1 MTRAGRIEQFEETPV
16 RFTAEEFMEL
26 AQHPP
31 VCDWVGKVELIEGE
45 IVRMSPAG
53 GPHWNVQRL
62 ANLQLNSVFS
72 GLGSEW
78 IVGTEAPVR
87 LGKLTVRVLDVAVL
101 REPDLTAMA
110 FDKAALFMAVEIAD
124 TTLHN
129 DLGRKLRAYA
139 AAGVPHYWVVDV
151 NGREVHVMADPH
163 EGNFRAKR
171 LIPFGQPIAVPGT
184 DATITLA

>member
-1 MTRAGRIEQFEETPV
+1 MTRAERIQEFEEAPV

-53 GPHWNVQRL
+53 MPHWNAQRL
-62 ANLQLNSVFS
+62 TTMHLQAAFAP
-72 GLGSEW
+72 LGPEW
-78 IVGTEAPVR
+78 VVGAEAAIK
-87 LGKLTVRVLDVAVL
+87 LGKLTVRVPDVAVL
-101 REPDLTAMA
+101 RNPDLTAV
-110 FDKAALFMAVEIAD
+110 AADRSTLFMAVEIAD
-124 TTLHN
+124 SSLRN

-139 AAGVPHYWVVDV
+139 AAGVPHYWVADL
-151 NGREVHVMADPH
+151 NGRRFHVMSEPADGDYR
-163 EGNFRAKR
+163 EKSVVA
-171 LIPFGQPIAVPGT
+171 FGEPIAVPGT